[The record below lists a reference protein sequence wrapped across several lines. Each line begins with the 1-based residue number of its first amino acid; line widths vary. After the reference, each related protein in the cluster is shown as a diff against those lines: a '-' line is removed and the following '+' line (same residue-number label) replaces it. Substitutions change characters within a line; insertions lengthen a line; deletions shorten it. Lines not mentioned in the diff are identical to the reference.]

1 MHNVRELQGQNVA
14 LQLLQHYLKNDPA
27 HLLIF
32 HGPPGTGKTSAAQA
46 FVRQKLCVAGTGC
59 GTCPSC
65 LKVDR
70 EHADFI
76 RFPPIKVKIG
86 DPDSPEEWTVRWL
99 IRTRL
104 IYAPFESKSRYVLF
118 PDARLLL
125 PEAETALLK
134 TLEEPP
140 PETFFII
147 ITEDLA
153 FLRETIQSRGVLI
166 PFHYLSREHLE
177 KISGIHNPEEL
188 DLLGGSLE
196 NRIWIRSDFYPALR
210 DQVARAFEHP
220 LALLELEK
228 YLNEYKIDFKF
239 KNQEISREDLFDFAL
254 HEMLRASRAHPAAA
268 QLAALIFKAKTDLR
282 RNMSGLLP
290 YIVSRIFFEMHRTLF
305 GRRLD
310 G

>member
-1 MHNVRELQGQNVA
+1 MHNVRELQGQSVA
-14 LQLLQHYLKNDPA
+14 RQLLLHYLENDPA

-32 HGPPGTGKTSAAQA
+32 HGPPGTGKAAAAQA
-46 FVRQKLCVAGTGC
+46 FIRQKLCAAGTGC
-59 GTCPSC
+59 GSCPSC
-65 LKVDR
+65 LKMDR

-86 DPDSPEEWTVRWL
+86 DPEEPEEWTVRWL

-118 PDARLLL
+118 PEARLIL

-147 ITEDLA
+147 LTEDLA

-166 PFHYLSREHLE
+166 PFHYLCREDLE
-177 KISGIHNPEEL
+177 RISGIHNPDEL

-196 NRIWIRSDFYPALR
+196 NRIWIRPDFYPALKE
-210 DQVARAFEHP
+210 QIARSFEHP

-228 YLNEYKIDFKF
+228 YLNDYKIQFKF
-239 KNQEISREDLFDFAL
+239 KDQEISREDLFDFAL
-254 HEMLRASRAHPAAA
+254 HEMLRSSRTHEAARPIA
-268 QLAALIFKAKTDLR
+268 DLLFQAKTDLR
-282 RNMSGLLP
+282 RNMPGLLP
-290 YIVSRIFFEMHRTLF
+290 YIASRLFFALHRLLF
-305 GRRLD
+305 SRRLD